1 MPKSLRLL
9 LLLGLLAAI
18 ALPVS
23 ASSTTYSNR
32 ATFLAT
38 LSSSFTDDYENP
50 NYMFIQNDA
59 QMTAVEGQTAYMS
72 TGFSNLDIV
81 FNDVG
86 SNHSYCAGCNGSFI
100 LNFTNTTFGTPGVGV
115 FGVGFDIV
123 DVNQGYFATVFLGNG
138 MEEQYAL
145 PPAGSFWGITNP
157 ALINHI
163 CFGLPN
169 CGATTSLSFALDNL
183 TIGTPSGG
191 TTPEPSTL
199 ITLGSGLLACAGFLR
214 RKVKI

>member
-1 MPKSLRLL
+1 MPKSLRLVVL
-9 LLLGLLAAI
+9 LSLLAAI
-18 ALPVS
+18 ALPAG
-23 ASSTTYSNR
+23 ASSTIYSDR
-32 ATFLAT
+32 TTFLTA

-50 NYMFIQNDA
+50 SYQFIQSDS
-59 QMTAVEGQTAYMS
+59 QMTAVEGQTSYMS

-100 LNFTNTTFGTPGVGV
+100 LDFTNTTFGTSSGV

-123 DVNQGYFATVFLGNG
+123 DVNEGYFATVFLGNG
-138 MEEQYAL
+138 TEEQYAL
-145 PPAGSFWGITNP
+145 PPPGSFWGITNP
-157 ALINHI
+157 DLINHI
-163 CFGLPN
+163 CFGPAD
-169 CGATTSLSFALDNL
+169 CGTTTSQSFALDNL
-183 TIGTPSGG
+183 TIGASSGG

-199 ITLGSGLLACAGFLR
+199 ITLGSGLLACAGVLR

>member
-23 ASSTTYSNR
+23 ASSTIYSNR
-32 ATFLAT
+32 TTFLSA

-50 NYMFIQNDA
+50 AYMFLQNDA
-59 QMTAVEGQTAYMS
+59 QMTAVAGQTAYMS
-72 TGFSNLDIV
+72 TGFSNVDIV
-81 FNDVG
+81 FNDQG
-86 SNHSYCAGCNGSFI
+86 SNHSYCAGCNGSFN
-100 LNFTNTTFGTPGVGV
+100 LTFTNTSFGTNGV

-123 DVNQGYFATVFLGNG
+123 DVNQGYFATVFFDNG
-138 MEEQYAL
+138 LPSEQYAL
-145 PPAGSFWGITNP
+145 PAPGSFWGITNP
-157 ALINHI
+157 DFINHI
-163 CFGLPN
+163 CFGLAN
-169 CGATTSLSFALDNL
+169 CGTTTSQSFALDNL
-183 TIGTPSGG
+183 TIGSSSGG

>member
-18 ALPVS
+18 ALPAV
-23 ASSTTYSNR
+23 ASSTIYNDRT
-32 ATFLAT
+32 TFLNA

-50 NYMFIQNDA
+50 AYQFIQSDS
-59 QMTAVEGQTAYMS
+59 QMTAVEGQTSYMS

-100 LNFTNTTFGTPGVGV
+100 LDFTHTTFGTSNGV
-115 FGVGFDIV
+115 FGVGLDVV

-138 MEEQYAL
+138 TEEQYAL
-145 PPAGSFWGITNP
+145 PAPGSFWGITNP
-157 ALINHI
+157 DLINHI
-163 CFGLPN
+163 CFGPAN
-169 CGATTSLSFALDNL
+169 CGTTTSQSFALDNL
-183 TIGTPSGG
+183 TIGTPAGG

-199 ITLGSGLLACAGFLR
+199 ITLGSGLLACAGILR

>member
-9 LLLGLLAAI
+9 LLLGLLAVI

-32 ATFLAT
+32 ATFLAA

-50 NYMFIQNDA
+50 SYMFIQNDA

-81 FNDVG
+81 FNDQG
-86 SNHSYCAGCNGSFI
+86 SNHSYCAGCNGSFN
-100 LNFTNTTFGTPGVGV
+100 LNFNNTSFGTNGV

-123 DVNQGYFATVFLGNG
+123 DVNQGYFATVFFDVGPS
-138 MEEQYAL
+138 EQYAL
-145 PPAGSFWGITNP
+145 PAPGSFWGITNP
-157 ALINHI
+157 GLINHI
-163 CFGLPN
+163 CFGPAN
-169 CGATTSLSFALDNL
+169 CGTTTSQSFALDNL
-183 TIGTPSGG
+183 TIGSSSGA

-199 ITLGSGLLACAGFLR
+199 ITLGSGLLACAGVLR